1 MILKPVGVESVVVR
15 RCPATGSTD
24 RRIDRSI
31 LDRARESRDGR
42 ACTDVCNAQIRK
54 KKRCRSVG
62 CCAGDIEWING
73 RGAGC
78 CERCQSNQ
86 MTSQCQRVP
95 CVAGKSTCRRPFRLM
110 GVCVPLRAASAAA
123 QGATCKHTSSK
134 HVALMSAPDTFRR
147 TVSVECE
154 LSRLFRVPA
163 RSEVRPAES
172 SKRRHTDAHTRT
184 RARTRTRTHACKH
197 SRADGVASRRQ

>member
-31 LDRARESRDGR
+31 LDRARVSRDGR
-42 ACTDVCNAQIRK
+42 ACTDVCNAQIQK
-54 KKRCRSVG
+54 KKKVVDLSVVARVTLNG
-62 CCAGDIEWING
+62 SMAGALAAAKGVNQIKGRPNANG
-73 RGAGC
+73 VGK
-78 CERCQSNQ
+78 
-86 MTSQCQRVP
+86 
-95 CVAGKSTCRRPFRLM
+95 KSTCRRSFRLM
-110 GVCVPLRAASAAA
+110 GVCVPLRAAAAAA
-123 QGATCKHTSSK
+123 QGATCHGHLISK

-147 TVSVECE
+147 PASVECE

-163 RSEVRPAES
+163 RSEGRPAES
-172 SKRRHTDAHTRT
+172 STRRHTDAHTRT
-184 RARTRTRTHACKH
+184 HARTRTRTHACKH

>member
-15 RCPATGSTD
+15 RFPAAGTID

-31 LDRARESRDGR
+31 WIVHECRA
-42 ACTDVCNAQIRK
+42 TDVRAPTSATRRSEK

-73 RGAGC
+73 RRAGC
-78 CERCQSNQ
+78 CERSQSNQ
-86 MTSQCQRVP
+86 RTSQCQRGA
-95 CVAGKSTCRRPFRLM
+95 CVGGKSTCRRPFRLM

-123 QGATCKHTSSK
+123 RGATCHGHIISK

-147 TVSVECE
+147 TASVECE
-154 LSRLFRVPA
+154 LSDCFGGAGL
-163 RSEVRPAES
+163 VRGEASAEQQTTPH
-172 SKRRHTDAHTRT
+172 RRAHTHA
-184 RARTRTRTHACKH
+184 RAHAHTHA
-197 SRADGVASRRQ
+197 RMQALTR